1 YTINF
6 DDDEEKINEIISKY
20 VCNIIKNSKGQ
31 EAPKVIF
38 EEDPSLNN
46 LLGTIEYENH
56 NGVYSTD
63 VKLIKSGSL
72 LEANE
77 GCIILRLSSLVN
89 NANSYYYLRRA
100 LLHGK

>member
-1 YTINF
+1 LRTYLENESASVKEKIKDNFKDENEAYNYLIDVCESLENLLIDNYTINF

-46 LLGTIEYENH
+46 LLGT
-56 NGVYSTD
+56 
-63 VKLIKSGSL
+63 
-72 LEANE
+72 
-77 GCIILRLSSLVN
+77 
-89 NANSYYYLRRA
+89 
-100 LLHGK
+100 